1 MDLDFFLD
9 ENDRMWLFH
18 IDNMVIKNN
27 NYSSMT
33 KKITGIKKRGLQ
45 IIEQIKDKMI
55 SDQLIIDDDEFK

>member
-45 IIEQIKDKMI
+45 IIERIKDKMI

>member
-45 IIEQIKDKMI
+45 IIERIKTKMI

>member
-45 IIEQIKDKMI
+45 IIERIKNKMI
-55 SDQLIIDDDEFK
+55 SDQLIIDDDDFK